1 MSEKQNLNQEQQQE
15 SKTKMALDDA
25 ARVKVLSPT
34 RLVFKRFIRNK
45 LAIFG
50 ICILTLLFLFCF
62 IGPLLYPYEETE
74 VFYGWRDQNGDYAY
88 AQIRTE
94 YVTYWNPNCDEA
106 FKKELNKVSRLA
118 NSAIIEM
125 SKEGALESD
134 RHNIETEKGSGV
146 YYDLVKLSDEVYALT
161 DTARTCVAD
170 LLYVKNQ
177 GKVTFK
183 AGIDYPEKPGND
195 QLVDFAAAA
204 SAAVAEITAAAPVK
218 EFAFGDKNYTVQKAA
233 SGGKVA
239 YEIYCNVVKEDVEPN
254 YYFVSSFLAPAFAD
268 EADFNKY
275 GKDSA
280 FKFNAFVALYTGETE
295 FTYDGVTYAT
305 AFDENGSPMLKKGE
319 EESVFFSQFVAA
331 RKDGGA
337 LSIDFIR
344 ELEEAIENMQSNA
357 TAVGTEVP
365 FTADSPKVE
374 QGKEVLDA
382 NGKKI
387 LVPTDYTIKREQ
399 NDYTIW
405 RFDQTYVILIYD
417 LPSADHWLG
426 TDAHG
431 MDVLAR
437 IMYGGRISLLVG
449 FIVVFIEMFI
459 GVIMGGIA
467 GYFGGWVD
475 NIIMRM
481 VDVFY
486 CIPSMP
492 ILIITGALF
501 DSLHMDYIT
510 RLIWMMA
517 ILGLLGWAGVARL
530 VRGQILSLR
539 EQEFMVAAEAS
550 GLSTRRRIFKHLVPN
565 VMPQLIVQATMGL
578 GGVIITE
585 STLSFLGLGV
595 KHPLATWGNMM
606 NNITQKIEYLS
617 AYAYIWV
624 PIGCLICLAVIAF
637 NFVGDGLRDA
647 FDPKM
652 KR

>member
-1 MSEKQNLNQEQQQE
+1 MSKKQNLNQKQNQE
-15 SKTKMALDDA
+15 SKMALDDA
-25 ARVKVLSPT
+25 ARVKVLSPA

-45 LAIFG
+45 LAILG
-50 ICILTLLFLFCF
+50 TCILVALFLFCF
-62 IGPLLYPYEETE
+62 VGPLLYPYGETE

-94 YVTYWNPNCDEA
+94 YVTYWNPNYDA
-106 FKKELNKVSRLA
+106 DFQKSLSRVSRYV
-118 NSAIIEM
+118 NSTIKKMNEAE
-125 SKEGALESD
+125 A
-134 RHNIETEKGSGV
+134 GSAEASRYKIDAGKGV

-161 DTARTCVAD
+161 DSTYACIAS
-170 LLYVKNQ
+170 Y
-177 GKVTFK
+177 K
-183 AGIDYPEKPGND
+183 AGTVTLKDGYTDPGAG
-195 QLVDFAAAA
+195 FAAAA
-204 SAAVAEITAAAPVK
+204 GAAIK
-218 EFAFGDKNYTVQKAA
+218 SGGEFEFDGNNYTIAKDPNGAKLDYV
-233 SGGKVA
+233 
-239 YEIYCNVVKEDVEPN
+239 IYWNDSPATSN
-254 YYFVSSFLAPAFAD
+254 YYFVSTFLAPAFAS
-268 EADFNKY
+268 EEDFNKY
-275 GKDSA
+275 SKDSG
-280 FKFNAFVALYTGETE
+280 FKFNAYLALYTGATE
-295 FTYDGVTYAT
+295 FTYDGVTYTT
-305 AFDENGSPMLKKGE
+305 AFEEGSPVLKKNGE
-319 EESVFFSQFVAA
+319 DCVFFSEFVAA
-331 RKDGGA
+331 RKDSGMLDINFLQA
-337 LSIDFIR
+337 LENEIR
-344 ELEEAIENMQSNA
+344 EMQDNA
-357 TAVGTEVP
+357 SGVGTEVV
-365 FTADSPKVE
+365 FTAPSPKVSE
-374 QGKEVLDA
+374 GKEVVDE
-382 NGKKI
+382 NGEKV
-387 LVPTDYTIKREQ
+387 LVETEYTVKREQ

-405 RFDQTYVILIYD
+405 RVEETYLILIYEG
-417 LPSADHWLG
+417 PSAEHWLG
-426 TDAHG
+426 TDANG

-437 IMYGGRISLLVG
+437 VMYGGRISLLVG
-449 FIVVFIEMFI
+449 FIVVFIEMII

-501 DSLHMDYIT
+501 DSLNMNYVT

-578 GGVIITE
+578 GSVIITE

>member
-1 MSEKQNLNQEQQQE
+1 MSDKKKLQGEQEKE
-15 SKTKMALDDA
+15 TKMALDDA
-25 ARVKVLSPT
+25 ARVKVLSPA

-50 ICILTLLFLFCF
+50 ICVLVALFLFCF
-62 IGPLLYPYEETE
+62 LGPVFYPYEETE
-74 VFYGWRDQNGDYAY
+74 IFYGWREQNGEYAY
-88 AQIRTE
+88 SQIRSE
-94 YVTYWNPNCDEA
+94 FVSYWNPAHDDA
-106 FKKELNKVSRLA
+106 FKKQLSYVERNVNSTIKKMTASTDPDEQSRYRIQ
-118 NSAIIEM
+118 STD
-125 SKEGALESD
+125 G
-134 RHNIETEKGSGV
+134 T
-146 YYDLVKLSDEVYALT
+146 YYDLVKLDDQVYALT
-161 DTARTCVAD
+161 DTLFIRIAD
-170 LLYVKNQ
+170 Y
-177 GKVTFK
+177 T
-183 AGIDYPEKPGND
+183 GNALSGSVEFLEGQTD
-195 QLVDFAAAA
+195 LG
-204 SAAVAEITAAAPVK
+204 AEFTAAATAGFK
-218 EFAFGDKNYTVQKAA
+218 SGSFEF
-233 SGGKVA
+233 GGKTYTFVKDPA
-239 YEIYCNVVKEDVEPN
+239 GAKLDYDIYCNMDAPAEPH
-254 YYFVSSFLAPAFAD
+254 YYFVSTVLAPTFGN
-268 EADFNKY
+268 EEDFFKY
-275 GKDSA
+275 NKDSA
-280 FKFNAFVALYTGETE
+280 FKFNAYIALYTGASE

-305 AFDENGSPMLKKGE
+305 AFEEGAPLLRKNGEDCMY
-319 EESVFFSQFVAA
+319 FSNFVAT
-331 RKDGGA
+331 RKGGED
-337 LSIDFIR
+337 SIDLGFVR
-344 ELEEAIENMQSNA
+344 ELEKVVRNMNENAS
-357 TAVGTEVP
+357 AVGTEVV
-365 FTADSPKVE
+365 FTAISPKIVE
-374 QGKEVLDA
+374 GKEARDE
-382 NGKKI
+382 NGNKI
-387 LVPTDYTIKREQ
+387 LEETEFTVKREQ
-399 NDYTIW
+399 NDYTVW
-405 RFDQTYVILIYD
+405 SVNSTYLMLIYEA
-417 LPSADHWLG
+417 PNADHLLG
-426 TDAHG
+426 TDANG

-437 IMYGGRISLLVG
+437 VMYGGRISLLVG

-475 NIIMRM
+475 NLIMRL

-501 DSLHMDYIT
+501 DAQGMDYIT

-517 ILGLLGWAGVARL
+517 ILGLLGWAGVARM

-550 GLSTRRRIFKHLVPN
+550 GLSTRRRIFSHLVPN

-578 GGVIITE
+578 GSVIITE

-606 NNITQKIEYLS
+606 NNITQKVEYLS

>member
-1 MSEKQNLNQEQQQE
+1 MSEKQNLNQEQKQE
-15 SKTKMALDDA
+15 SKMALDDA

-62 IGPLLYPYEETE
+62 VGPLLYPYEETE
-74 VFYGWRDQNGDYAY
+74 VFYGWREQNGDYAY

-94 YVTYWNPNCDEA
+94 YVTYWNPECDTT
-106 FKKELNKVSRLA
+106 FQKSLSRVSRYV
-118 NSAIIEM
+118 NSTIKKMNAAE
-125 SKEGALESD
+125 EGSAEASRYKID
-134 RHNIETEKGSGV
+134 AGDSI
-146 YYDLVKLSDEVYALT
+146 YYDLVKLSDEIYALT
-161 DTARTCVAD
+161 DSTFACIAN
-170 LLYVKNQ
+170 YKA
-177 GKVTFK
+177 GSITFK
-183 AGIDYPEKPGND
+183 DGYTDPGAG
-195 QLVDFAAAA
+195 FATAA
-204 SAAVAEITAAAPVK
+204 STAIK
-218 EFAFGDKNYTVQKAA
+218 SGGMFEFDGKNYTIAKDPKGSKLDYV
-233 SGGKVA
+233 
-239 YEIYCNVVKEDVEPN
+239 IYCNDIPATSN
-254 YYFVSSFLAPAFAD
+254 YYFVSTYLAPAFAD

-275 GKDSA
+275 GKDSG

-344 ELEEAIENMQSNA
+344 ELEEAIENMQNNA

-405 RFDQTYVILIYD
+405 RFDQTYVILIYE

-501 DSLHMDYIT
+501 DSMHMDYIT

>member
-1 MSEKQNLNQEQQQE
+1 MSAKKKLQGEQEKE
-15 SKTKMALDDA
+15 TKMALDDA
-25 ARVKVLSPT
+25 ARVKVLSPA

-50 ICILTLLFLFCF
+50 ICVLVALFLFCF
-62 IGPLLYPYEETE
+62 LGPVFYPYEETE
-74 VFYGWRDQNGDYAY
+74 IFYGWREQNGEYAY
-88 AQIRTE
+88 SQIRSE
-94 YVTYWNPNCDEA
+94 FVSYWNPAHDDA
-106 FKKELNKVSRLA
+106 FKKELSYVERNVNSTIKKMNASTNPDEQSRYRIQ
-118 NSAIIEM
+118 STD
-125 SKEGALESD
+125 G
-134 RHNIETEKGSGV
+134 T
-146 YYDLVKLSDEVYALT
+146 YYDLVKLDDQVYALT
-161 DTARTCVAD
+161 DTLFIRIAD
-170 LLYVKNQ
+170 Y
-177 GKVTFK
+177 T
-183 AGIDYPEKPGND
+183 GNALSGSVEFLEGQTD
-195 QLVDFAAAA
+195 LG
-204 SAAVAEITAAAPVK
+204 AEFTAAATAGFK
-218 EFAFGDKNYTVQKAA
+218 SGSFEF
-233 SGGKVA
+233 GGKTYTFVKDPA
-239 YEIYCNVVKEDVEPN
+239 GAKLDYDIYCNMDAPAEPH
-254 YYFVSSFLAPAFAD
+254 YYFVSTVLAPTFGD
-268 EADFNKY
+268 EEDFFKY

-280 FKFNAFVALYTGETE
+280 FKFNAYIALYTGASE

-305 AFDENGSPMLKKGE
+305 AFEEGAPLLRKNGEDCMY
-319 EESVFFSQFVAA
+319 FSNFVAT
-331 RKDGGA
+331 RKGGED
-337 LSIDFIR
+337 SIDLGFVR
-344 ELEEAIENMQSNA
+344 ELEKVVRNMNENAS
-357 TAVGTEVP
+357 AVGTEVV
-365 FTADSPKVE
+365 FTAISPKIVE
-374 QGKEVLDA
+374 GKEARDE
-382 NGKKI
+382 NGNKI
-387 LVPTDYTIKREQ
+387 LEETEFTVKREQ
-399 NDYTIW
+399 NDYTVW
-405 RFDQTYVILIYD
+405 SVNSTYLMLIYEA
-417 LPSADHWLG
+417 PSADHLLG
-426 TDAHG
+426 TDANG

-437 IMYGGRISLLVG
+437 VMYGGRISLLVG

-475 NIIMRM
+475 NLIMRL

-501 DSLHMDYIT
+501 DAQGMDYIT

-517 ILGLLGWAGVARL
+517 ILGLLGWAGVARM

-550 GLSTRRRIFKHLVPN
+550 GLSTRRRIFSHLVPN

-578 GGVIITE
+578 GSVIITE

-606 NNITQKIEYLS
+606 NNITQKVEYLS

>member
-1 MSEKQNLNQEQQQE
+1 MSDKKKLQGEQEKE
-15 SKTKMALDDA
+15 TKMALDDA
-25 ARVKVLSPT
+25 ARVKVLSPA

-50 ICILTLLFLFCF
+50 ICVLVALFLFCF
-62 IGPLLYPYEETE
+62 LGPVFYPYEETE
-74 VFYGWRDQNGDYAY
+74 IFYGWRDQNGEYAY
-88 AQIRTE
+88 SQIRSE
-94 YVTYWNPNCDEA
+94 FVSYWNPAHDDA
-106 FKKELNKVSRLA
+106 FKKELSYVERNVNSTIKKMNASTNPDEQSRYRIQ
-118 NSAIIEM
+118 STD
-125 SKEGALESD
+125 G
-134 RHNIETEKGSGV
+134 T
-146 YYDLVKLSDEVYALT
+146 YYDLVKLDDQVYALT
-161 DTARTCVAD
+161 DTLFIRIAD
-170 LLYVKNQ
+170 Y
-177 GKVTFK
+177 T
-183 AGIDYPEKPGND
+183 GNALSGSVEFLEGQTD
-195 QLVDFAAAA
+195 LG
-204 SAAVAEITAAAPVK
+204 AEFTAAATAGFK
-218 EFAFGDKNYTVQKAA
+218 SGSFEF
-233 SGGKVA
+233 GGKTYTFVKDPA
-239 YEIYCNVVKEDVEPN
+239 GAKLDYDIYCNMDAPAEPH
-254 YYFVSSFLAPAFAD
+254 YYFVSTVLAPTFGN
-268 EADFNKY
+268 EEDFFKY
-275 GKDSA
+275 NKDSA
-280 FKFNAFVALYTGETE
+280 FKFNAYIALYTGASE

-305 AFDENGSPMLKKGE
+305 AFEEGAPLLRKNGEDCMY
-319 EESVFFSQFVAA
+319 FSNFVAT
-331 RKDGGA
+331 RKGGED
-337 LSIDFIR
+337 SIDLGFVR
-344 ELEEAIENMQSNA
+344 ELEKVVRNMNENAS
-357 TAVGTEVP
+357 AVGTEVV
-365 FTADSPKVE
+365 FTAISPKIVE
-374 QGKEVLDA
+374 GKEVRDE
-382 NGKKI
+382 NGNKI
-387 LVPTDYTIKREQ
+387 LEETEFTVKREQ
-399 NDYTIW
+399 NDYTVW
-405 RFDQTYVILIYD
+405 SVNSTYLMLIYEA
-417 LPSADHWLG
+417 PSADHLLG
-426 TDAHG
+426 TDANG

-437 IMYGGRISLLVG
+437 VMYGGRISLLVG

-475 NIIMRM
+475 NLIMRL

-501 DSLHMDYIT
+501 DSQGMDYIT

-517 ILGLLGWAGVARL
+517 ILGLLGWAGVARM

-550 GLSTRRRIFKHLVPN
+550 GLSTRRRIFSHLVPN

-578 GGVIITE
+578 GSVIITE

-606 NNITQKIEYLS
+606 NNITQKVEYLS

>member
-1 MSEKQNLNQEQQQE
+1 MSDKKKLQGEQEKE
-15 SKTKMALDDA
+15 TKMALDDA
-25 ARVKVLSPT
+25 ARVKVLSPA

-50 ICILTLLFLFCF
+50 ICVLVALFLFCF
-62 IGPLLYPYEETE
+62 LGPVFYPYEETE
-74 VFYGWRDQNGDYAY
+74 IFYGWRDQNGEYAY
-88 AQIRTE
+88 SQIRSE
-94 YVTYWNPNCDEA
+94 FVSYWNPAHDDA
-106 FKKELNKVSRLA
+106 FKKELSYVERNVNSTIKKMNASTNPDEQSRYRIQ
-118 NSAIIEM
+118 STD
-125 SKEGALESD
+125 G
-134 RHNIETEKGSGV
+134 T
-146 YYDLVKLSDEVYALT
+146 YYDLVKLDDQVYALT
-161 DTARTCVAD
+161 DTLFIRIAD
-170 LLYVKNQ
+170 Y
-177 GKVTFK
+177 T
-183 AGIDYPEKPGND
+183 GNALSGSVEFLEGQTD
-195 QLVDFAAAA
+195 LG
-204 SAAVAEITAAAPVK
+204 AEFTAAATAGFK
-218 EFAFGDKNYTVQKAA
+218 SGSFEF
-233 SGGKVA
+233 GGKTYTFVKDPA
-239 YEIYCNVVKEDVEPN
+239 GAKLDYDIYCTMDAPADPH
-254 YYFVSSFLAPAFAD
+254 YYFVSTVLAPTFGN
-268 EADFNKY
+268 EEDFFKY
-275 GKDSA
+275 NKDSA
-280 FKFNAFVALYTGETE
+280 FKFNAYIALYTGASE

-305 AFDENGSPMLKKGE
+305 AFEEGAPLLRKNGEDCMY
-319 EESVFFSQFVAA
+319 FSNFVAT
-331 RKDGGA
+331 RKGGED
-337 LSIDFIR
+337 SIDLGFVR
-344 ELEEAIENMQSNA
+344 ELEKVVRNMNENAS
-357 TAVGTEVP
+357 AVGTEVV
-365 FTADSPKVE
+365 FTAISPKIVE
-374 QGKEVLDA
+374 GKEVRDE
-382 NGKKI
+382 NGNKI
-387 LVPTDYTIKREQ
+387 LEETEFTVKREQ
-399 NDYTIW
+399 NDYTVW
-405 RFDQTYVILIYD
+405 SVNSTYLMLIYEA
-417 LPSADHWLG
+417 PNADHLLG
-426 TDAHG
+426 TDANG

-437 IMYGGRISLLVG
+437 VMYGGRISLLVG

-475 NIIMRM
+475 NLIMRL

-501 DSLHMDYIT
+501 DSQGMDYIT

-517 ILGLLGWAGVARL
+517 ILGLLGWAGVARM

-550 GLSTRRRIFKHLVPN
+550 GLSTRRRIFSHLVPN

-578 GGVIITE
+578 GSVIITE

-606 NNITQKIEYLS
+606 NNITQKVEYLS